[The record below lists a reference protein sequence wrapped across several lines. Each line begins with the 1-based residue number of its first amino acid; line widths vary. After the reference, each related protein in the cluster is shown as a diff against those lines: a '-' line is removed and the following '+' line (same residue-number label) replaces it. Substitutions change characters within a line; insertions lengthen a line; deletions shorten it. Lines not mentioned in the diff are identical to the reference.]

1 MPLDIR
7 PDHQILV
14 RKILEDVIPG
24 REVWAFGSR
33 VKGTAKDTSDL
44 DLAVIGDDPLDFRTL
59 GTLRDLFSSSDLPYK
74 VDVLDWSRIDP
85 SFREIVQKDKIVIC
99 NGQTRPPSGGVAG
112 V

>member
-7 PDHQILV
+7 PDHLVLV

-74 VDVLDWSRIDP
+74 VDVLDWSRISP
-85 SFREIVQKDKIVIC
+85 SFREIVRREKIVLC
-99 NGQTRPPSGGVAG
+99 DGQTRPQSGGAAG
-112 V
+112 G